1 MILFYLPFL
10 ALVHFGSGAA
20 LGGMATLSVK
30 ALADM
35 RRQDRARQAA
45 AQPSVR

>member
-20 LGGMATLSVK
+20 LGGMARLSVK

-35 RRQDRARQAA
+35 RRQDRAGQDASRQ
-45 AQPSVR
+45 